1 MNSKLVPERV
11 YKENRANW
19 NVNYLPENPRNWVLP
34 AWNEPAPINWNQLQ
48 PNMKNGRKVSGK
60 QHYFSL
66 ARYIAGQS
74 ASLSSRYRTFR
85 DLLKRILTPSSLII
99 LGCMLLCCLIW
110 KNELLH
116 KHFTCLDLIEY
127 FFWRDHIVHTYIY
140 TYISIFDRHIL
151 SFELIPPESF
161 LPKIEFFP
169 LKQIYIL

>member
-127 FFWRDHIVHTYIY
+127 FFWRDYSHIP
-140 TYISIFDRHIL
+140 FDRHNWF
-151 SFELIPPESF
+151 FELICQSLF
-161 LPKIEFFP
+161 SQNWIFP
-169 LKQIYIL
+169 FNKFIYCKFEGVQ

>member
-127 FFWRDHIVHTYIY
+127 FFWRDYSHIP
-140 TYISIFDRHIL
+140 FDRHNWF
-151 SFELIPPESF
+151 FELI
-161 LPKIEFFP
+161 
-169 LKQIYIL
+169 